1 MMNLEILRSHCL
13 ALPFVE
19 ERFPFGPEVLVF
31 MINNK
36 MFALVNLVEE
46 RLRVNLKCDPDYA
59 ITLRDEH
66 EENIP
71 GWHMNKKHWISIY
84 EDEDLDPDLA
94 IDLVHSSYELVVSK
108 LNKLQRQRIAALKA
122 IT

>member
-1 MMNLEILRSHCL
+1 MNLEILRSHCL

-66 EENIP
+66 EEIIP
-71 GWHMNKKHWISIY
+71 GWHMNKKHWITVY
-84 EDEDLDPDLA
+84 LDGSLKIA
-94 IDLVHSSYELVVSK
+94 LVKELILNSYDLV
-108 LNKLQRQRIAALKA
+108 KLQIKKTKKQ
-122 IT
+122 T